1 MPEEQNR
8 VAGNLRTIREYLTKE
23 FPNFVMTEDTSNPII
38 LDRFTMTDSKTF
50 EQFRLKVG
58 WPRLSDKSKNP
69 ENIERALVHGDV
81 ARCVNTKGGTSIGE
95 ASGHS
100 CVKPPSHAIV
110 YCLAP

>member
-58 WPRLSDKSKNP
+58 WPRLSDRSKNP

-81 ARCVNTKGGTSIGE
+81 ARKMRQHKGR
-95 ASGHS
+95 
-100 CVKPPSHAIV
+100 
-110 YCLAP
+110 YFYW